1 MKLELAF
8 NSGDLNKK
16 LDLRSG
22 ENFLLLPLKLFYIE
36 IRLLLDFNRLF
47 SFNSKSHLIKK

>member
-47 SFNSKSHLIKK
+47 SFNSKTFISF